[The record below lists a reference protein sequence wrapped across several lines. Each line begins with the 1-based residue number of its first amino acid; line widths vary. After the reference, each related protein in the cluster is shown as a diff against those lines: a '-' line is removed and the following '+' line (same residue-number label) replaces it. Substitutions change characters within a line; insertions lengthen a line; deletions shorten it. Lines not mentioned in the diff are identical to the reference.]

1 MSIADDL
8 CLEMLAAD
16 ACALRAELVVYRE
29 MVHIATQAL
38 HDAEARQ
45 LGLTAQLA
53 AMKDEVRRVTRAACA
68 P

>member
-8 CLEMLAAD
+8 CLEMLASD

-29 MVHIATQAL
+29 LVQVAMQAL
-38 HDAEARQ
+38 HDAAARQ